1 MQARPYPRSC
11 VACGEVAVQPA
22 KTGYDAQIKHDGRIH
37 RFHIRDLVVDKCQR
51 CGEVLFT
58 TRTNEQI
65 TAALRDFLGLLHP
78 DDLRRRLVELGLTG
92 LTLAE
97 LLGVGPETV
106 SRWLSGLAVQPS
118 GLDHRMRLVLG
129 LRETRAQSA
138 TDDFS

>member
-11 VACGEVAVQPA
+11 TACGDAAVQPA
-22 KTGYDAQIKHDGRIH
+22 KVEYEAQVKHDGRIH
-37 RFHIRDLVVDKCQR
+37 RFPIRDLVVDKCQR
-51 CGEVLFT
+51 CGEVVFT

-78 DDLRRRLVELGLTG
+78 DDIRRRLIELGLTELG
-92 LTLAE
+92 LAK

-106 SRWLSGLAVQPS
+106 SRGLSGLAVQPS

-129 LRETRAQSA
+129 LRDSCTRLA